1 MLSPLRR
8 SGFDVKAKQVELLR
22 RCLKKGEKDW
32 QVWLRSYPELTG
44 AASRRLGLSPPLCG
58 GLVRLQCK
66 HSLDPHPVIAATLLR

>member
-22 RCLKKGEKDW
+22 RCLKKGEKEW

-44 AASRRLGLSPPLCG
+44 AASRLEPSPLWRLG
-58 GLVRLQCK
+58 
-66 HSLDPHPVIAATLLR
+66 ATAVQT